1 MKGKKEREKVRVE
14 ERGTQRFQ
22 VLQTN
27 VPHVD
32 RHVVLVRKRVLHI
45 GDVRLVSDDLL
56 SHLIKRGLH
65 TTDTNTTS
73 SNIRLTREKQ
83 PRT

>member
-1 MKGKKEREKVRVE
+1 MRAK

-22 VLQTN
+22 VLQAD
-27 VPHVD
+27 VPHID
-32 RHVVLVRKRVLHI
+32 RHVVLVRKSVLHI

-56 SHLIKRGLH
+56 SHLIKGGLH
-65 TTDTNTTS
+65 A
-73 SNIRLTREKQ
+73 TRKTIWLDVSWTAENP